1 MLVSGSLRNVRRNRL
16 VLAVALGAAVVTA
29 LVYGIPPLPFAYQL
43 AGAAS
48 FTSAATS
55 IAALAVGVLF
65 AIRRQWSGRRTDG
78 LLAILFGVIALLE
91 GVLPVVAEPVHG
103 TADLAFW
110 ARIIGRTFVGLGLCV
125 TAWLPE
131 RSSPR
136 RRGTVALLVAT
147 SLGIAGLVILCTS
160 GLVAHLPGVVDDR
173 THPGNALAQQSGIL
187 TFRLVGTA
195 LLLAAAIGFVRK
207 GARLHDRVFDWLA
220 SGVVLMAVAR
230 FHDFLFPSMHADWLT
245 TGDLFRMVGC
255 WVVIAGAMFEVTKQW
270 RELPSE
276 ARRRERRA
284 LAAELHDGLAQEL
297 AYLTTQS
304 ALAEMDPADPER
316 IARIRAGAERALS
329 ETRLRIDQYTDRAP
343 VPLDRVLD
351 RLGRD
356 LQDRSSC
363 PIVLDLEPVGVD
375 ARTAHELGR
384 VTQEAVANAV
394 RHADARQ
401 IAVHLH
407 SDAGLLQ
414 LSVVDDGRGLEPST
428 TGRGFGLMSMR
439 ERAERLGGRCS
450 IVSAPHGGTI
460 VAVEIPRR

>member
-1 MLVSGSLRNVRRNRL
+1 M
-16 VLAVALGAAVVTA
+16 
-29 LVYGIPPLPFAYQL
+29 
-43 AGAAS
+43 AGA
-48 FTSAATS
+48 
-55 IAALAVGVLF
+55 
-65 AIRRQWSGRRTDG
+65 
-78 LLAILFGVIALLE
+78 
-91 GVLPVVAEPVHG
+91 P
-103 TADLAFW
+103 
-110 ARIIGRTFVGLGLCV
+110 C
-125 TAWLPE
+125 
-131 RSSPR
+131 
-136 RRGTVALLVAT
+136 
-147 SLGIAGLVILCTS
+147 
-160 GLVAHLPGVVDDR
+160 
-173 THPGNALAQQSGIL
+173 
-187 TFRLVGTA
+187 
-195 LLLAAAIGFVRK
+195 
-207 GARLHDRVFDWLA
+207 
-220 SGVVLMAVAR
+220 
-230 FHDFLFPSMHADWLT
+230 
-245 TGDLFRMVGC
+245 
-255 WVVIAGAMFEVTKQW
+255 
-270 RELPSE
+270 E

-460 VAVEIPRR
+460 VAVEIPHR